1 MVEWFWFKQFITFSY
16 CLSYPGC
23 IDAVTLEV
31 KESNTTCI
39 KADLSASFSII
50 YNTTHANVCTY
61 VCSPTTA
68 SFLCPVIYLLY
79 HLLCPQR
86 TVQVFLPNSTTVDTA
101 NSTCGK
107 DGSSARLVAVF
118 GSGYTLG
125 LNFSTNGTLY
135 QVSSLTLQYNLS
147 DTSVFPNATT
157 SGETMHCPE

>member
-1 MVEWFWFKQFITFSY
+1 MVEWFLFKQFITFSY

-50 YNTTHANVCTY
+50 YNTTHANVCTD
-61 VCSPTTA
+61 VCSPTTV
-68 SFLCPVIYLLY
+68 SFLCPVIYLL
-79 HLLCPQR
+79 HHLCPQR

>member
-50 YNTTHANVCTY
+50 YNTTHANVCTD

-68 SFLCPVIYLLY
+68 SFLCVRLFICCIICCVLREQCRSFCPTLPQWIQQTAHVAKMAAPPGWWQYLDLAT
-79 HLLCPQR
+79 LLGWTSQPMEPCIR
-86 TVQVFLPNSTTVDTA
+86 FLAWLCSTT
-101 NSTCGK
+101 
-107 DGSSARLVAVF
+107 
-118 GSGYTLG
+118 
-125 LNFSTNGTLY
+125 
-135 QVSSLTLQYNLS
+135 
-147 DTSVFPNATT
+147 
-157 SGETMHCPE
+157 